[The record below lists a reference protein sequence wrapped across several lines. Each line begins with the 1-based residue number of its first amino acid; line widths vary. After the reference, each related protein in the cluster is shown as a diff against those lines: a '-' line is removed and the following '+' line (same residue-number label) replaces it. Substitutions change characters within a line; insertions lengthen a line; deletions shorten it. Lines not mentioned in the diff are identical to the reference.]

1 MSALE
6 KNLPARVE
14 DTQPPTDEQIEQIRQ
29 RGHALVAHKQEVGRL
44 FKLSSGLEWGTGSS
58 MVVRGSEM
66 SEATRYAFA
75 EFCKVTKANPL
86 LHVDVLGGKPYLN
99 ANYWSDRINS
109 DPFFHH
115 FEQRDLSPSVEKA
128 LRERAA
134 RHRAIALDVRE
145 SDRAEAGRRM
155 GLAMDLEDEAD
166 QLALDRAKWGAPE
179 WATSIVETRIIRFIQ
194 VAPLDAIR
202 EGKVAALDAFLVP
215 VPECNWAGNR
225 PLAKKRRKDGS
236 EYEYQPDPIGNA
248 EPEKTARTRS
258 LRRAATRSFPA
269 WMQAYEEQIRKAE
282 EALEAEWEVLK
293 SEAVEIRSSL
303 PGNGPAAALIG
314 AGEPKAA
321 NGNGAKPLPVEEPE
335 KPAEKAPLQPQAS
348 GNTAEPPPPE
358 KPAFDPLAA
367 RRAFFGALR
376 DAGIAEADRKKWAA
390 EHGLPESTKQWTE
403 QQHAQA
409 LEVLLGPERKK
420 LSDGAQ
426 LVGLNPEHLARERF
440 AKGMLVLTL
449 PELKQLNLEITAK
462 ADAQHEGR
470 LL

>member
-1 MSALE
+1 MSAPE

-14 DTQPPTDEQIEQIRQ
+14 EAKAPTDHEIEQIRQ

-44 FKLSSGLEWGTGSS
+44 FKLISGLEWGTGSS

-134 RHRAIALDVRE
+134 RHRAVAAELRDA
-145 SDRAEAGRRM
+145 DKAEAGRR
-155 GLAMDLEDEAD
+155 LALALDIEDEAD

-179 WATSIVETRIIRFIQ
+179 WATSVVETRIIRFIQ
-194 VAPLDAIR
+194 VAPLDSIR
-202 EGKVAALDAFLVP
+202 RGDVAAVDAFLVA

-225 PLAKKRRKDGS
+225 PLAKKRRKDGT
-236 EYEYQPDPIGNA
+236 EYEYQPDPIGNV

-282 EALEAEWEVLK
+282 DALEAEWEVLK
-293 SEAVEIRSSL
+293 SEAIEVRAAL
-303 PGNGPAAALIG
+303 PAANGPQAVLIG

-335 KPAEKAPLQPQAS
+335 KLVAKPAEVPA
-348 GNTAEPPPPE
+348 PE
-358 KPAFDPLAA
+358 KPAFDPAA
-367 RRAFFGALR
+367 AGRAFFGALH
-376 DAGIAEADRKKWAA
+376 DAGVSEADRKKWAA
-390 EHGLPESTKQWTE
+390 DHGLPESTKVWTE
-403 QQHAQA
+403 QDHAKA

-426 LVGLNPEHLARERF
+426 LVGLNPEQLARERF
-440 AKGMLVLTL
+440 SKGMLALTMA
-449 PELKQLNLEITAK
+449 ELRQLNVEIGAR
-462 ADAQHEGR
+462 ADAQHDGR